1 MTQKKITIWIFNK
14 AFESKEGCIFLSLFF
29 RGGGYDCSAISN
41 MQPVLISYA
50 NFNIVFL
57 VNYPAKLTR
66 VGDCSISLF
75 AAKANT
81 PAVVILPKPVH
92 HRAVVFRTSRSY

>member
-1 MTQKKITIWIFNK
+1 MTQKKITIWILNK
-14 AFESKEGCIFLSLFF
+14 AFESKEGCIFLSFF
-29 RGGGYDCSAISN
+29 FFFSGDCSAISN